1 MVLPASSLPGE
12 SVAEKWKRLGP
23 QWQARFT
30 MEVAGHGINKG
41 GHLQVGCVPCAFAK
55 VSGRLA
61 SFPAVA
67 RSSLQSANFERHSQL
82 TSHRRSVDS
91 LDSYLATGRTVET
104 KAPAANEFKTFW
116 RTHRSTSLG
125 DHLQQDQSFRKKGS
139 KMRYCLA
146 EAVRDRYRRFLST
159 ASSMTLTQDGSD
171 GRQLYRFCAAGG
183 DAQVC
188 SGVMG
193 LVRCAKGSHK
203 GILEAKE
210 LCYKRLAT
218 KHLADTAHAR

>member
-12 SVAEKWKRLGP
+12 SAAEKWKRLGP

-30 MEVAGHGINKG
+30 MEVAGHRLPWLYGINKG

-67 RSSLQSANFERHSQL
+67 RSSLQSANFEKHSHLQ
-82 TSHRRSVDS
+82 SHRRSMDNLAV
-91 LDSYLATGRTVET
+91 YLSTSGTAET
-104 KAPAANEFKTFW
+104 KAPAANEFKTVW
-116 RTHRSTSLG
+116 MTHRSTSLG

-159 ASSMTLTQDGSD
+159 ASSMTLTQDGSE
-171 GRQLYRFCAAGG
+171 GRQLYRCCAADG
-183 DAQVC
+183 DA
-188 SGVMG
+188 
-193 LVRCAKGSHK
+193 
-203 GILEAKE
+203 
-210 LCYKRLAT
+210 
-218 KHLADTAHAR
+218 